1 VVSLQD
7 GQRHVLI
14 NALRRFGA
22 QTGKH
27 LLGLNLTQL
36 HILKAATEN
45 EIDAADFAPALLSL
59 LTTRYSAPGAT
70 NSCPLH
76 RATAS
81 RQSILSENLQQPEA

>member
-1 VVSLQD
+1 MT
-7 GQRHVLI
+7 
-14 NALRRFGA
+14 ALLVNPNYLGVEAIIREVQEA
-22 QTGKH
+22 ATGK
-27 LLGLNLTQL
+27 GVQL